1 MASTYIKDKAS
12 NQMQLYVDDY
22 LLDAEH
28 RGTKAE
34 TRALFASQIE
44 FKEEIERIF
53 REVDAKNQAKKK
65 ITRLR
70 QLTLVLAYT
79 AEFKQLQV
87 KINQNNAAL
96 RIVFKTGLKE
106 KVKDRLIH
114 YDKPKLLHALIKL
127 LTCINNRLQKRDN
140 QKKYF

>member
-1 MASTYIKDKAS
+1 
-12 NQMQLYVDDY
+12 MQPYVDNY

-34 TRALFASQIE
+34 TQALFAGQIE
-44 FKEEIERIF
+44 FKEEIGRIF
-53 REVDAKNQAKKK
+53 KEVDAKNQAKKK

-79 AEFKQLQV
+79 VEFKQLQA
-87 KINQNNAAL
+87 KINQDNAAL
-96 RIVFKTGLKE
+96 RTVFKTGLKE

-114 YDKPKLLHALIKL
+114 YNKPKLLHALIKL
-127 LTCINNRLQKRDN
+127 LTRIDNRLWERDN
-140 QKKYF
+140 

>member
-1 MASTYIKDKAS
+1 
-12 NQMQLYVDDY
+12 MQPYVDDY

-28 RGTKAE
+28 KGTKAK
-34 TRALFASQIE
+34 TQALFASQIE

-79 AEFKQLQV
+79 AEFKQLQA
-87 KINQNNAAL
+87 KIN
-96 RIVFKTGLKE
+96 
-106 KVKDRLIH
+106 
-114 YDKPKLLHALIKL
+114 
-127 LTCINNRLQKRDN
+127 
-140 QKKYF
+140 